1 MTMTTTTM
9 AGADQ
14 CADICQEE
22 LLSLLRTMV
31 LIRRCEEQLARAHQ
45 RGLVHG
51 ACHTYVGQEAIA
63 AGVCGHLRGDDVVFS
78 THRGHGHALA
88 KGLAP
93 RQLFA
98 ELFGRATGCSQGR
111 GGSMHLFAPE
121 TGMMGTSGIVGP
133 CILQAA
139 GAGYSFV
146 VQKTDQVAVAFF
158 GDGAVNNGAFHEG
171 LNMASIW
178 KLPVLFVC
186 ENNQFAT
193 EVPFSYAAGNPS
205 VASRGAS
212 YGMPGIDL
220 DGNDVLAIAEHAARA
235 VARARLGEG
244 PTLFECRTYRTR
256 PHAEGMGDY
265 TYRTRDEVEAWKT
278 RCPIL
283 RFKEA
288 VARRLTD
295 HPARFAAV
303 ESEIE
308 AIVADAL
315 QFAEASPWPDAATAT
330 RFVFSEPAPPAVS
343 PPAAGPAKLATRE
356 ISFMQA
362 TLEALSEEMARD
374 PLIFVLGEGIGVRG
388 GNFKTTAGLYELY
401 GPVRLRDTPIC
412 ERGFVGLGCGAA
424 MTGTRPVID
433 FMFADFVLDSVGEI
447 INQIA
452 KIQYMANG
460 RLKMPILLRG
470 CIGVGHSAATH
481 HSGNYSS
488 MFAHFPGLR
497 VVVPS
502 TPHDA
507 KGLLKHALRSN
518 DPVIFLEHR
527 EILGVKGPVPDHDFE
542 IEFGRASIVREG
554 SDVTVVALAL
564 MVHHTAKICDQLA
577 REGISVE
584 LIDPRTVAPLDIET
598 IARSVARTGRLLI
611 VDETFA
617 PFGLGAEIAARL
629 ADEGFDDLDAPI
641 RRLNGAFTP
650 TPYSPALEAAVVPTP
665 EGIAQAIRALMAE

>member
-1 MTMTTTTM
+1 MTTTILR
-9 AGADQ
+9 AADRSTHLSQ
-14 CADICQEE
+14 DE
-22 LLSLLRTMV
+22 LLSLYRSMV
-31 LIRRCEEQLARAHQ
+31 LIRRCEEQLARSHQ
-45 RGLVHG
+45 RGLIHG

-63 AGVCGHLRGDDVVFS
+63 AGVCAHLRTDDVVFS

-88 KGLAP
+88 KGVSP

-98 ELFGRATGCSQGR
+98 ELFGRASGCSRGR

-133 CILQAA
+133 SILQAA

-146 VQKTDQVAVAFF
+146 VKKTDQVAVAFF

-205 VASRGAS
+205 VASRAAS
-212 YGMPGIDL
+212 YGLPGVDL
-220 DGNDVLAIAEHAARA
+220 DGNDVLAIHQAAA
-235 VARARLGEG
+235 QAIDRARSGDG

-265 TYRTRDEVEAWKT
+265 TYRTREEVDLWKT

-283 RFKEA
+283 RFKTA
-288 VARRLTD
+288 IIKLLTSPSSQLD
-295 HPARFAAV
+295 AI
-303 ESEIE
+303 ESEIDT
-308 AIVADAL
+308 AVDDAL
-315 QFAEASPWPDAATAT
+315 QFAETSPWPDPATAT
-330 RFVFSEPAPPAVS
+330 RFVFTEAKS
-343 PPAAGPAKLATRE
+343 PVIDFPTPDPTKSGERE
-356 ISFMQA
+356 ITYMQA
-362 TLEALSEEMARD
+362 TLEGLSEEMARD
-374 PLIFVLGEGIGVRG
+374 PTIFVLGEGVGVRG
-388 GNFKTTAGLYELY
+388 GNFKTTAGLYERY
-401 GPVRLRDTPIC
+401 GSVRLRDTPIC

-433 FMFADFVLDSVGEI
+433 FMFADFVLDAVGEI
-447 INQIA
+447 VNQIA
-452 KIQYMANG
+452 KIQYMSSG

-470 CIGVGHSAATH
+470 CIGIGHSAATH
-481 HSGNYSS
+481 HSGNHYS
-488 MFAHFPGLR
+488 MYAHFPGLR

-502 TPHDA
+502 TPYDA
-507 KGLLKHALRSN
+507 KGLLKQALRSS

-527 EILGVKGPVPDHDFE
+527 ELLGLKGQVPDEDYR
-542 IEFGRASIVREG
+542 IEFGRASVVREG
-554 SDVTVVALAL
+554 HDVTVVALAL
-564 MVHHTAKICDQLA
+564 MVHHTKQICEQLA
-577 REGISVE
+577 KEGISIE
-584 LIDPRTVAPLDIET
+584 LIDPRTVAPLDVET
-598 IARSVARTGRLLI
+598 IRHSVAKTGRLLI

-617 PFGLGAEIAARL
+617 PYGLGAEIAAQV
-629 ADEGFDDLDAPI
+629 ADQGFDDLDAPI

-650 TPYSPALEAAVVPTP
+650 TPYSPTLEAAVVPTP
-665 EGIAQAIRALMAE
+665 ESIAQAVRDLMAE

>member
-1 MTMTTTTM
+1 MMTTKTIPT
-9 AGADQ
+9 ADHSTGLSH
-14 CADICQEE
+14 DD
-22 LLSLLRTMV
+22 LLSLYRGMV
-31 LIRRCEEQLARAHQ
+31 QIRRCEEQLARSHQ
-45 RGLVHG
+45 RGLIHG

-63 AGVCGHLRGDDVVFS
+63 AGVCAHLRTDDVVFS

-88 KGLAP
+88 KGVSP

-133 CILQAA
+133 CILQAT
-139 GAGYSFV
+139 GAGYSFTLL
-146 VQKTDQVAVAFF
+146 KTDQVAVAFF

-193 EVPFSYAAGNPS
+193 EVPFAYAAGNPS

-212 YGMPGIDL
+212 YGMPGVDV
-220 DGNDVLAIAEHAARA
+220 DGNDVIAVSKAAAQA
-235 VARARLGEG
+235 VARARAGDG
-244 PTLFECRTYRTR
+244 PTLLECRTYRTR

-265 TYRTRDEVEAWKT
+265 TYRTRDEVEAWKA

-283 RFKEA
+283 RIKSAINDELNSPA
-288 VARRLTD
+288 SRL
-295 HPARFAAV
+295 AAV
-303 ESEIE
+303 DSEIDT
-308 AIVADAL
+308 AVTDAL
-315 QFAEASPWPDAATAT
+315 QFAEQSPWPDPVTAT
-330 RFVFSEPAPPAVS
+330 RFVFAEAKSRAMESLSPAP
-343 PPAAGPAKLATRE
+343 AKTATRE
-356 ISFMQA
+356 ITYMQA
-362 TLEALSEEMARD
+362 TLEGLSEEMARD
-374 PLIFVLGEGIGVRG
+374 PSIFVVGEGIGVRG
-388 GNFKTTAGLYELY
+388 GNFKTTAGLFDLY
-401 GPVRLRDTPIC
+401 GPLRLRDTPIS

-433 FMFADFVLDSVGEI
+433 FMFADFLLDSVGEI

-452 KIQYMANG
+452 KMQYMSSG

-470 CIGVGHSAATH
+470 CIGIGHSAATH
-481 HSGNYSS
+481 HSGNYYP

-502 TPHDA
+502 TPYDA
-507 KGLLKHALRSN
+507 KGLLKHALRSS

-527 EILGVKGPVPDHDFE
+527 ELLGVKGPVPEEDYQ
-542 IEFGRASIVREG
+542 IEFGRAAVVREG
-554 SDVTVVALAL
+554 SDVTVVAFAL
-564 MVHHTAKICDQLA
+564 MAHHTKKVCDQLA
-577 REGISVE
+577 REGISIE
-584 LIDPRTVAPLDIET
+584 LIDPRTVAPLDVET
-598 IARSVARTGRLLI
+598 VRRSVGKTGRLLI

-617 PFGLGAEIAARL
+617 PYGIGAEIAAQL
-629 ADEGFDDLDAPI
+629 ADQGFDDLDAPI

-665 EGIAQAIRALMAE
+665 ESIAQAVRDLMAE

>member
-1 MTMTTTTM
+1 MTTTI
-9 AGADQ
+9 AAADRSTYLSNDQ
-14 CADICQEE
+14 
-22 LLSLLRTMV
+22 LLSLYRSMV
-31 LIRRCEEQLARAHQ
+31 LIRRCEEQLARSHQ
-45 RGLVHG
+45 RGLIHG

-63 AGVCGHLRGDDVVFS
+63 AGVCAHLRGDDVVFS

-88 KGLAP
+88 KGVPP

-139 GAGYSFV
+139 GAGYSFKV
-146 VQKTDQVAVAFF
+146 LDTDQVAVAFF

-205 VASRGAS
+205 VASRGDS
-212 YGMPGIDL
+212 YGMPGVAV
-220 DGNDVLAIAEHAARA
+220 DGNDVLAIYEAAA
-235 VARARLGEG
+235 LAIARARNGDG

-265 TYRTRDEVEAWKT
+265 SYRTRDEVEAWKT
-278 RCPIL
+278 RCPIV
-283 RFKEA
+283 RFKTAIIKE
-288 VARRLTD
+288 LTNPSSQLD
-295 HPARFAAV
+295 AI
-303 ESEIE
+303 ESEID
-308 AIVADAL
+308 AVVDDAL
-315 QFAEASPWPDAATAT
+315 QFAETSPWPDPATAT
-330 RFVFSEPAPPAVS
+330 RFVFAEPKSQVNEWSSPGPPKTAP
-343 PPAAGPAKLATRE
+343 RE
-356 ISFMQA
+356 ITYMQA
-362 TLEALSEEMARD
+362 TLEGLSEEMARD
-374 PLIFVLGEGIGVRG
+374 PSIFVLGEGIGVRG
-388 GNFKTTAGLYELY
+388 GNFKTTAGLFERY
-401 GPVRLRDTPIC
+401 GPVRLRDTPIS

-452 KIQYMANG
+452 KIQYMSSG

-470 CIGVGHSAATH
+470 CMGIGHSAATH
-481 HSGNYSS
+481 HSGNYYP
-488 MFAHFPGLR
+488 MYAHFPGLR
-497 VVVPS
+497 VAIPS

-507 KGLLKHALRSN
+507 KGLLKQALRSS

-527 EILGVKGPVPDHDFE
+527 EILGIKGLVPDEDYQ
-542 IEFGRASIVREG
+542 IEFGRASVVREG
-554 SDVTVVALAL
+554 NDVTVVALAL
-564 MVHHTAKICDQLA
+564 MVHHTKKICERLA
-577 REGISVE
+577 EEGISIE
-584 LIDPRTVAPLDIET
+584 LIDPRTVAPLDVET
-598 IARSVARTGRLLI
+598 IRRSVAKTGRLLI
-611 VDETFA
+611 VDEAFA
-617 PFGLGAEIAARL
+617 PYGVGAEIAAQL
-629 ADEGFDDLDAPI
+629 VDQGFDDLDAPI

-650 TPYSPALEAAVVPTP
+650 TPYSPTLEAAVVPTP
-665 EGIAQAIRALMAE
+665 ESIAQAIRDLMAE